1 MACNFKPTLR
11 GVNKDDT
18 SMKIGMVLAGM
29 PTYSET
35 FLLNK
40 VRVLE
45 RTGHEVHLF
54 VASGPLQGG
63 PFRRLHIGFALGL
76 HGVERGL
83 SVMLAVFRLVR
94 HAQRTAK
101 LFRLNRQ
108 DGMDTRRN
116 LISLL
121 NAAHIIGHRL
131 DWIHFAFATTALS
144 LENIGRATGAR
155 MAVSIRG
162 FDISLFPLKNPGCY
176 ELLWKRIDRLHYISQ
191 ALYRRA
197 LADGLPAALPAY
209 LIEPAADAGLRDRIP
224 ASPARQDGP
233 VRFLTVG
240 RLTWKKGYVQTLTAL
255 SALKSAGRSF
265 TYRIIGEGEALE
277 EVLYMRRALGLE
289 SEVVFEGR
297 KSHSDTLTMMAECDL
312 YIQYS
317 VQEGYCNAVVE
328 AQLLGRPCI
337 VSDAEGLPEN
347 VVDGVT
353 GWVVPFNDPERLR
366 AKMEEVLSLPEEVRA
381 RIGKTASDRIAAGYS
396 LETQLAKFIRFYED

>member
-1 MACNFKPTLR
+1 
-11 GVNKDDT
+11 
-18 SMKIGMVLAGM
+18 MKIGLVLAGM

-35 FLLNK
+35 FLLSK
-40 VRVLE
+40 IGVLE

-54 VASGPLQGG
+54 AAGSPLQGG
-63 PFRRLHIGFALGL
+63 PFRRLHTGYDVRLR
-76 HGVERGL
+76 GVERQLARGL
-83 SVMLAVFRLVR
+83 ALLRMAAHARKTARLY
-94 HAQRTAK
+94 
-101 LFRLNRQ
+101 RLNRR
-108 DGMDTRRN
+108 DGLDARRN

-155 MAVSIRG
+155 MAVSVRG

-176 ELLWKRIDRLHYISQ
+176 ARLWQRIDRLHYISE

-197 LADGLPAALPAY
+197 LADGLPAQLPAY
-209 LIEPAADAGLRDRIP
+209 RIEPAADPGLRDRFRKPPERPDGIP
-224 ASPARQDGP
+224 RL
-233 VRFLTVG
+233 LTVG

-255 SALKSAGRSF
+255 AGLKAGGHRF
-265 TYRIIGEGEALE
+265 TYHLVGEGEGLE

-289 SEVVFEGR
+289 DEVVLEGR
-297 KSHSDTLTMMAECDL
+297 RSHDETLALVAGCDVYL
-312 YIQYS
+312 QYS

-353 GWVVPFNDPERLR
+353 GWVVPANDPGRLR
-366 AKMEEVLSLPEEVRA
+366 AKVEEVLALPAEARD
-381 RIGKTASDRIAAGYS
+381 RIGRAASDRIAGSYS
-396 LETQLAKFIRFYED
+396 LDAQLAKYIRFYED

>member
-1 MACNFKPTLR
+1 MPAPR
-11 GVNKDDT
+11 GADKEET
-18 SMKIGMVLAGM
+18 IMKIGMVLAGM

-54 VASGPLQGG
+54 VAASPLKGG
-63 PFRRLHIGFALGL
+63 PFRRLHTGYDVGL
-76 HGVERGL
+76 RGL
-83 SVMLAVFRLVR
+83 ERQLARMLAVIRLLR
-94 HAQRTAK
+94 HPYRTAK
-101 LFRLNRQ
+101 LYQLNRQ
-108 DGMDTRRN
+108 DGMDNRRN

-121 NAAHIIGHRL
+121 NAAHLIGFRL
-131 DWIHFAFATTALS
+131 DWIHFAFASTAVS
-144 LENIGRATGAR
+144 VENIGRATGAR

-176 ELLWKRIDRLHYISQ
+176 RLLWKRIDRLHYISV

-197 LADGLPAALPAY
+197 LADGLPPELPAY
-209 LIEPAADAGLRDRIP
+209 LIEPAADAGLRDKIP
-224 ASPARQDGP
+224 TSPAGQDGSI
-233 VRFLTVG
+233 RLLTVG
-240 RLTWKKGYVQTLTAL
+240 RLTWKKGYVQTLTAMA
-255 SALKSAGRSF
+255 ALKSAGLPF

-289 SEVVFEGR
+289 AEVSLEGR
-297 KSHSDTLTMMAECDL
+297 KSHAETLALMADCDL

-353 GWVVPFNDPERLR
+353 GWVVPSNDPERLR
-366 AKMEEVLSLPEEVRA
+366 AKVEEVLSLPPEERA
-381 RIGKTASDRIAAGYS
+381 RIGRTASDRIAVNYS

>member
-1 MACNFKPTLR
+1 
-11 GVNKDDT
+11 
-18 SMKIGMVLAGM
+18 MKIGLVLSGM

-45 RTGHEVHLF
+45 RTGHEVHMF
-54 VASGPLQGG
+54 AAASPLRRG
-63 PFRRLHIGFALGL
+63 PFRRLHTGYDVRL
-76 HGVERGL
+76 RGL
-83 SVMLAVFRLVR
+83 ERQLARMLAVIRLLRHPVR
-94 HAQRTAK
+94 SAR
-101 LFRLNRQ
+101 LFRFNRQ
-108 DGMDTRRN
+108 DGMDIRRN

-121 NAAHIIGHRL
+121 NAAHLIGHRL
-131 DWIHFAFATTALS
+131 DWIHFAFATTAVS
-144 LENIGRATGAR
+144 LENIGRVTGAR

-176 ELLWKRIDRLHYISQ
+176 RLLWKRVDRLHYISK

-197 LADGLPAALPAY
+197 LADGLSPRLPAY
-209 LIEPAADAGLRDRIP
+209 LIEPAADAGLRDRP
-224 ASPARQDGP
+224 QASPSGQEDGF
-233 VRFLTVG
+233 RLLSVG

-255 SALKSAGRSF
+255 AALKSAGRRF

-289 SEVVFEGR
+289 AEVSLEGR
-297 KSHSDTLTMMAECDL
+297 KSHVDTLALMAECDL

-347 VVDGVT
+347 VIDGVT

-366 AKMEEVLSLPEEVRA
+366 AKVEEVLSLSPEERA
-381 RIGKTASDRIAAGYS
+381 RIGKTASDRIAASYS
-396 LETQLAKFIRFYED
+396 LETQLAKFIRFYEE

>member
-54 VASGPLQGG
+54 VASSPLKGR
-63 PFRRLHIGFALGL
+63 PFRRLHTGYDVGL
-76 HGVERGL
+76 RGVERQ
-83 SVMLAVFRLVR
+83 LARVQALIRLLR
-94 HAQRTAK
+94 HAHRSVK
-101 LFRLNRQ
+101 LFQLNRQ

-209 LIEPAADAGLRDRIP
+209 LIEPAADAGLRERLP
-224 ASPARQDGP
+224 TNPARQDGGCQIP
-233 VRFLTVG
+233 HRRSPHLEEGLCANAHGTVSPQVG
-240 RLTWKKGYVQTLTAL
+240 RPQFHLPHHRRGGGPRRGPVHEEGTGF
-255 SALKSAGRSF
+255 G
-265 TYRIIGEGEALE
+265 IGSRT
-277 EVLYMRRALGLE
+277 RR
-289 SEVVFEGR
+289 
-297 KSHSDTLTMMAECDL
+297 
-312 YIQYS
+312 
-317 VQEGYCNAVVE
+317 
-328 AQLLGRPCI
+328 P
-337 VSDAEGLPEN
+337 
-347 VVDGVT
+347 
-353 GWVVPFNDPERLR
+353 
-366 AKMEEVLSLPEEVRA
+366 
-381 RIGKTASDRIAAGYS
+381 
-396 LETQLAKFIRFYED
+396 